1 MLPAVRD
8 GRQSGGSD
16 RSPAAAPFLH
26 AGSAAVRRKEAR
38 MRRRTLLAGLA
49 AAGKARAETVRDW
62 PSRPVRVLVGF
73 PAGGAT
79 DLYAR
84 MVATRLAALGQPV
97 VVENR
102 PAAGGVL
109 ANEAVARSTD
119 GHTLLFASS
128 SLTTGAALRAGQI
141 PYDVLRDFAPVSLFA
156 SVANGILVHPSVPA
170 RTIEEFV
177 ALAKAQP
184 RSLTMAS
191 PGNGTTAHV
200 TQEYF
205 KLRTGTAI
213 EHVPYRG
220 TGALLPDLLAGQ
232 VSSAL
237 DNLPPYVEHVQA
249 GRLRLLAVTTAR
261 PWPTMP
267 DAPTLSAT
275 VAPGFDV
282 ATWFGLVAPSATPV
296 PVLAAIHQVCS
307 EMLAEPAVIDRIR
320 QGGAEPQGGPR
331 AAFGDLLRQELER
344 WTEVV
349 RLTGTRA
356 D

>member
-1 MLPAVRD
+1 
-8 GRQSGGSD
+8 
-16 RSPAAAPFLH
+16 
-26 AGSAAVRRKEAR
+26 
-38 MRRRTLLAGLA
+38 MRRRAMLAGLV
-49 AAGKARAETVRDW
+49 AAGQARAQAVQDW
-62 PSRPVRVLVGF
+62 PSRPSRVLVGF

-79 DLYAR
+79 DIYAR
-84 MVATRLAALGQPV
+84 MVAARFATLGQPA

-109 ANEAVARSTD
+109 ANEAVARATD
-119 GHTLLFASS
+119 GHSFLFASS
-128 SLTTGAALRAGQI
+128 SLTTGAALRAGQL
-141 PYDVLRDFAPVSLFA
+141 PYDVLHDFAPVSLFA
-156 SVANGILVHPSVPA
+156 SVANGILVHPGVPA

-184 RSLTMAS
+184 RGLTMAS

-205 KLRTGTAI
+205 KLRTGVAI

-237 DNLPPYVEHVQA
+237 DNLPPYAEHVRA

-261 PWPTMP
+261 SWPTMP
-267 DAPTLSAT
+267 DAPTLAAT

-282 ATWFGLVAPSATPV
+282 ATWFGLLAPATTPA
-296 PVLAAIHQVCS
+296 PVLDALNRLCAETLADPAI
-307 EMLAEPAVIDRIR
+307 AERVR
-320 QGGAEPQGGPR
+320 QGGADPEASTR
-331 AAFGDLLRQELER
+331 RAFGEMLRQDIAR

-349 RLTGTRA
+349 RLTGARA